1 MLKVFIGAIVCVV
14 AFVGVGALALGS
26 TDPGTIPPGVT
37 AGGVELGGLDAAS
50 AAAVLEQRLGRRSSI
65 EIDLVGDEGV
75 MSSTAEDAGISLDVG
90 ATVSAALGA
99 GSAEGIVDRLVRLV
113 PVLSAE
119 PIEVP
124 VAYEVDEVRWT
135 SFADEVALQFE
146 GLCKN
151 GRLVFDSG
159 RPKAVA
165 AAAGAVL
172 ERDALRSAFLDALS
186 NEKSEVQVPLTVVEP
201 TVTTEEARAALDEVK
216 VALAGPLT
224 LAYQGKEIV
233 VSPEEL
239 AAMAEFN
246 PSGMTSGLPF
256 SFDTEAAR
264 ELLQPRLAAVED
276 PPVEA
281 VIVPAEGGRG
291 FTVLPSSEGTLV
303 EWSALLGSMTRVA
316 FESGRRYVPIP
327 TTQVPPRL
335 TTEDAN
341 QLGDR
346 REVASFTTYFSPAD
360 SGRVNNIIQVSNK
373 LDGVVIRPGE
383 TFSFND
389 TVGPRTKEA
398 GFDEAPV
405 IRDGVLTPGVGGG
418 ICQVAT
424 TLFNT
429 AFFAGLPI
437 VERKPH
443 SFYIDHYP
451 IGRDAT
457 VSYGAIDVRFTNDSD
472 TVLLLSVTAT
482 DRSVAVAL
490 AAPEWDRSVEYETS
504 PFRDLVDPRSSEEN
518 PRRLRDPA
526 LARGTTSPVEAGVA
540 GRAVEVR
547 RVVRDSSGRVVHEDD
562 FGSTYAPKDWVVRVG
577 G

>member
-1 MLKVFIGAIVCVV
+1 MCLV
-14 AFVGVGALALGS
+14 ALFGVGVLMVGGI
-26 TDPGTIPPGVT
+26 DPGLVAPEVT
-37 AGGVELGGLDAAS
+37 AGGVELGGLDAAG
-50 AAAVLEQRLGRRSSI
+50 AAALLEERLTPRSFI
-65 EIDLVGDEGV
+65 EIDLVGEEGV
-75 MSSTAEDAGISLDVG
+75 MSATAEDAGIFLDTG
-90 ATVSAALGA
+90 ATASAALAA
-99 GSAEGIVDRLVRLV
+99 GSADGVRDRVVRLV
-113 PVLSAE
+113 PFLHAE
-119 PIEVP
+119 ATDVPI
-124 VAYEVDEVRWT
+124 AYQVDEVRWT
-135 SFADEVALQFE
+135 SFADEVAIRFE
-146 GLCKN
+146 VLRKN
-151 GRLVFDSG
+151 ARLVFDSG

-165 AAAGAVL
+165 AVTGSVL
-172 ERDALRSAFLDALS
+172 DRDALRAAFLDALS
-186 NEKSEVQVPLTVVEP
+186 NERSEVRVPLTVLP
-201 TVTTEEARAALDEVK
+201 PAVTTEDAQAALDQVK
-216 VALAGPLT
+216 LALAAPLA
-224 LAYQGKEIV
+224 LAYQGDEIM

-246 PSGMTSGLPF
+246 PSGVTSGLPF

-264 ELLQPRLAAVED
+264 GLLQPRLAAVED

-281 VIVPAEGGRG
+281 VIVPSEGEKG
-291 FTVLPSSEGTLV
+291 FTVLPSREGTLV
-303 EWSALLGSMTRVA
+303 EWPALLASMARVA
-316 FESGRRYVPIP
+316 FEGGRRYVPIP
-327 TTQVPPRL
+327 TTQVSPRL

-341 QLGDR
+341 QLGER

-360 SGRVNNIIQVSNK
+360 SARVNNIILVANR

-383 TFSFND
+383 TFSFNN

-424 TLFNT
+424 TLFNA

-482 DRSVAVAL
+482 DRSVEAAF
-490 AAPEWDRSVEYETS
+490 AAPQWDRSVEYETS
-504 PFRDLVDPRSSEEN
+504 PFHDLVGPRSSEQN

-547 RVVRDSSGRVVHEDD
+547 RVVRDSSGRVVHEDMFD
-562 FGSTYAPKDWVVRVG
+562 STYAPKDWVVRVG